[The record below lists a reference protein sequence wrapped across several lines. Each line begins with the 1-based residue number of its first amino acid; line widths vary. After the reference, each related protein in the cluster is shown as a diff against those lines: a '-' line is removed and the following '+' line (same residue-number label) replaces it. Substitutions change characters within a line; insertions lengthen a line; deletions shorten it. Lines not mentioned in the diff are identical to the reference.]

1 MKYYRTGWI
10 SDVHLGTKG
19 SQAAALLEFLKTT
32 EFETLYLVGDL
43 IDIWSLR
50 RGIFWPQEHND
61 VIQKILRK
69 GRKGT
74 EIIYIPGNHDEF
86 LSSFLG
92 SYASVTLQKN
102 AIHITA
108 DGRRLLVMHGH
119 ELDTVVQN
127 LGWLAHVGDI
137 GYTLLLRCNGLVNFA
152 RRVLGLAPWSLS
164 AYVKAEVKNVVSFI
178 GQFEES
184 VVRYAREYDVD
195 GVLCGH
201 IHTPASH
208 TIGGIEYY
216 NTGDWVETAS
226 AIVEHYDGRM
236 ELIYPTSDPSPVQS
250 ALEMI
255 EPVHA
260 TA

>member
-10 SDVHLGTKG
+10 SDVHLGSRG
-19 SQAAALLEFLKTT
+19 SQAAALLEFLKET

-43 IDIWSLR
+43 IDIWALR

-74 EIIYIPGNHDEF
+74 EIIYVPGNHDEF
-86 LSSFLG
+86 LSGFLG

-102 AIHITA
+102 AIHLTA
-108 DGRRLLVMHGH
+108 DGRRILVMHGH

-137 GYTLLLRCNGLVNFA
+137 GYTVLLRCNGLVNFV
-152 RRVLGLAPWSLS
+152 RRATGLQPWSLS
-164 AYVKAEVKNVVSFI
+164 AYAKAKVKNVVNFI
-178 GQFEES
+178 GQFEEA
-184 VVRYAREYDVD
+184 VVRYARDYDVD

-201 IHTPASH
+201 IHTAAVR
-208 TIGGIEYY
+208 TVGGTEYY
-216 NTGDWVETAS
+216 NTGDWVESCS
-226 AIVEHYDGRM
+226 AIVEHYDGRL
-236 ELIYPTSDPSPVQS
+236 ELIHPVMEQPAP
-250 ALEMI
+250 ALGEAVLQ
-255 EPVHA
+255 PA
-260 TA
+260 